1 MQKREANLSLIA
13 ALLVSLH
20 SDDFASLIE
29 AASLAGSVRE
39 RVLSALGAL
48 GETGHFQ
55 LPHVAA
61 ALVASCLGYFTLGYC
76 HVVTPPW
83 L

>member
-48 GETGHFQ
+48 G
-55 LPHVAA
+55 
-61 ALVASCLGYFTLGYC
+61 
-76 HVVTPPW
+76 
-83 L
+83 